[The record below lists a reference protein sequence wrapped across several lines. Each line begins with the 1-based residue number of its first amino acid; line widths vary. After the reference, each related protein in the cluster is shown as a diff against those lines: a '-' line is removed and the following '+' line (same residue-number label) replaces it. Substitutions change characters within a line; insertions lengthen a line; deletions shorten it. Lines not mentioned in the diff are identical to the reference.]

1 MPATVTF
8 VVAIGRMSA
17 GDLVARPVIEQV
29 VGKYGGQVRAGGAGS
44 SADPIVAEFSDSASA
59 QQAAKELWYHDSVE
73 TATVHDLDNLATS
86 TIRENVAEGRLDPVE
101 AALSGLSV
109 SETVDALL
117 AAARAGKS
125 FVSGSVV
132 ESCNEDP
139 AELPQIEDLADDLD
153 ALVEKFSGLANVT
166 ASTFVEDARAA
177 SDSLR
182 KIVASYPQA

>member
-1 MPATVTF
+1 MPASVTF

-44 SADPIVAEFSDSASA
+44 SADPIVADFADSGSA

-86 TIRENVAEGRLDPVE
+86 TIRENVAAGNLDPVE

-109 SETVDALL
+109 SETVDAMLE
-117 AAARAGKS
+117 AAKAGKS
-125 FVSGSVV
+125 FLN

-139 AELPQIEDLADDLD
+139 AELPKISELADELD
-153 ALVEKFSGLANVT
+153 EIVEKFSGLANVT
-166 ASTFVEDARAA
+166 ASTFVEDAKAA
-177 SDSLR
+177 SDALR